1 MGASDLAHGAVGLA
15 VPASRKHL
23 IGAGSIEPIVGF
35 GCYAGTGM

>member
-1 MGASDLAHGAVGLA
+1 VGELGLA

-35 GCYAGTGM
+35 GCHAGTGV